1 MTRSPHDSSD
11 FKSEP
16 DFKSNPGFKAEPD
29 CPSSPDLNPNSNPE
43 AGDTAEQSLTDFL
56 QSNAPAPPPADSALR
71 SQILTEISNNPHSL
85 PRRFKMGPLKG
96 WWLVP
101 PAIAAAAI
109 ASWLWPR
116 PAMLTADER
125 LDLETY
131 LISSWTAGTTIE
143 TDPLDDW
150 LEDGDPDW
158 FDEF

>member
-1 MTRSPHDSSD
+1 MTHPPHENS
-11 FKSEP
+11 
-16 DFKSNPGFKAEPD
+16 GFKAD
-29 CPSSPDLNPNSNPE
+29 PSSKASPDSQPDLKSE
-43 AGDTAEQSLTDFL
+43 AGDAAERSLTDFL
-56 QSNAPAPPPADSALR
+56 QSNAPTPPSADSALR
-71 SQILTEISNNPHSL
+71 SQILTEIANNPHVQ
-85 PRRFKMGPLKG
+85 PRPLKG

-116 PAMLTADER
+116 PPMLTADER